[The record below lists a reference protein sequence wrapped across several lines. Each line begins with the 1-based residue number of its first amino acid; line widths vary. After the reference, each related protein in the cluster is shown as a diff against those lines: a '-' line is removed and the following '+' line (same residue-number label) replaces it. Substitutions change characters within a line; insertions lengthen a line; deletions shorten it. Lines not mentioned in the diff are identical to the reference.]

1 MEFQVR
7 FYYQIIIIC
16 ISAFVTWPWHT
27 NKSNA
32 SSPLGYNS
40 VGTFTVTQP
49 LTPSQ
54 SIQSSADLN
63 YYVQLSAGRANGWY
77 VRWTGEQCQ
86 SPDPNR
92 IQSKQ
97 IMGSILVS
105 FIILLRIWVPIS
117 IGLSHSVSVPAS
129 VLISELPNLDQ
140 EQNFTELNGHWS
152 TCSTRNWLLCS
163 VHALYFSCLIRWL
176 LLLLYYYTLS
186 NPPQSQPHQCPVQVS
201 VCDR

>member
-32 SSPLGYNS
+32 SSSLGYNS

-49 LTPSQ
+49 LTQSQ

-117 IGLSHSVSVPAS
+117 IGLS
-129 VLISELPNLDQ
+129 L
-140 EQNFTELNGHWS
+140 
-152 TCSTRNWLLCS
+152 TRS
-163 VHALYFSCLIRWL
+163 
-176 LLLLYYYTLS
+176 LS
-186 NPPQSQPHQCPVQVS
+186 LSQPLFLFRNYQIWTKSRTSLNWMVIGQPVPHAIDCSALSTHYISLV
-201 VCDR
+201 